1 MSTWLLS
8 FLIIPENDLT
18 VGELIE
24 YVIYM
29 LCSNSVYMFILDDC
43 FCAFNLGLSQG
54 KIK

>member
-24 YVIYM
+24 YVIY
-29 LCSNSVYMFILDDC
+29 VMFQFSLYVH
-43 FCAFNLGLSQG
+43 LG
-54 KIK
+54 

>member
-24 YVIYM
+24 YYV
-29 LCSNSVYMFILDDC
+29 MFKFSLYVH
-43 FCAFNLGLSQG
+43 LG
-54 KIK
+54 